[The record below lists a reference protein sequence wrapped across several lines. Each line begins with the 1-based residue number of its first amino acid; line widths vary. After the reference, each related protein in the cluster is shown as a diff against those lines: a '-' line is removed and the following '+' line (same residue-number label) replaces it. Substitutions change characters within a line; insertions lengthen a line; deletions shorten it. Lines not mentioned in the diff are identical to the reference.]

1 MIGSQVRVGLVDD
14 HQVLRDGL
22 KSVVEESDEGIEVVL
37 EAASAREALD
47 SVEETEPEILIL
59 DISMPGMDGLELAK
73 LLHRE
78 HPEIRT
84 IVLTMYHDLDL
95 IERALQNGVSGY
107 ILKNNAAHMVVDAI
121 LAVRRGKT
129 FFDRTIPADTLSQ
142 LRYRP
147 REGSKAATELTGR
160 QLEVLRLICDGK
172 TEREIA
178 DELGISFHTAHAHK
192 NNIMQ
197 KLGLHSKVE
206 LVRYAVQRNLLKM

>member
-1 MIGSQVRVGLVDD
+1 MIGTRIRVGLVDD

-22 KSVVEESDEGIEVVL
+22 RSILEEPEEGMEVVL

-47 SVEETEPEILIL
+47 EIEAAKPDILIV

-73 LLHRE
+73 ILHRE
-78 HPEIRT
+78 HRSVRI

-95 IERALQNGVSGY
+95 IERALQAGVSGY
-107 ILKNNAAHMVVDAI
+107 ILKNNAAHMVAD
-121 LAVRRGKT
+121 AVRAVHRGKT

-142 LRYRP
+142 LRFRP
-147 REGSKAATELTGR
+147 KEHSKAATDLTSR
-160 QLEVLRLICDGK
+160 QVEVLRLICDGK